1 MPKIEDTIDVQVP
14 VQQAYNQW
22 TQFED
27 FPKFMEGIQSVQQLD
42 DTHVQWVAEI
52 RGESRQWTTEIT
64 EQRPDEKIAWKTI
77 EGEVKNDGVVTFEPM
92 GDAQTR
98 VNVQMD
104 VESDSTAENVAG
116 DLLGVVKSQ
125 VRGDLERF
133 KQLIENRGEE
143 TGAWRGEVQETKQGA
158 IRCAPASSHW
168 GPAAALARKALSEGG
183 LVDACTC
190 DRSCNCRDRVRGER
204 WPCFLLATAVH
215 STRPVLSRPRPP
227 ATAELIPAR
236 PVVAVISMFLP
247 RVFRGSGHSG
257 SASWLTDTGVDF
269 PPSRKQL

>member
-1 MPKIEDTIDVQVP
+1 MPKIEDTIEVQVP

-42 DTHVQWVAEI
+42 ETHVQWVAEI

-64 EQRPDEKIAWKTI
+64 EQRTDEKIAWKTI

-104 VESDSTAENVAG
+104 VEGDSTAENFAG

-133 KQLIENRGEE
+133 KQLIENRDEE
-143 TGAWRGEVQETKQGA
+143 TGAWRGDVREGETA
-158 IRCAPASSHW
+158 
-168 GPAAALARKALSEGG
+168 
-183 LVDACTC
+183 
-190 DRSCNCRDRVRGER
+190 
-204 WPCFLLATAVH
+204 
-215 STRPVLSRPRPP
+215 
-227 ATAELIPAR
+227 
-236 PVVAVISMFLP
+236 
-247 RVFRGSGHSG
+247 
-257 SASWLTDTGVDF
+257 
-269 PPSRKQL
+269 

>member
-1 MPKIEDTIDVQVP
+1 MPKIEDTIEVQVP

-64 EQRPDEKIAWKTI
+64 EQRPDEKVAWKTI
-77 EGEVKNDGVVTFEPM
+77 EGEIKNDGVVTFEPM

-133 KQLIENRGEE
+133 KQLIESRDEE
-143 TGAWRGEVQETKQGA
+143 TGAWRGEVREGET
-158 IRCAPASSHW
+158 
-168 GPAAALARKALSEGG
+168 
-183 LVDACTC
+183 T
-190 DRSCNCRDRVRGER
+190 
-204 WPCFLLATAVH
+204 
-215 STRPVLSRPRPP
+215 
-227 ATAELIPAR
+227 
-236 PVVAVISMFLP
+236 
-247 RVFRGSGHSG
+247 
-257 SASWLTDTGVDF
+257 
-269 PPSRKQL
+269 

>member
-1 MPKIEDTIDVQVP
+1 MPKIEDTIEVQVP

-27 FPKFMEGIQSVQQLD
+27 FPKFMDGIESVQQLD

-64 EQRPDEKIAWKTI
+64 EQRPDEKVAWKTI

-133 KQLIENRGEE
+133 KQLIENRDEE
-143 TGAWRGEVQETKQGA
+143 TGAWRGDVREGETA
-158 IRCAPASSHW
+158 
-168 GPAAALARKALSEGG
+168 
-183 LVDACTC
+183 
-190 DRSCNCRDRVRGER
+190 
-204 WPCFLLATAVH
+204 
-215 STRPVLSRPRPP
+215 
-227 ATAELIPAR
+227 
-236 PVVAVISMFLP
+236 
-247 RVFRGSGHSG
+247 
-257 SASWLTDTGVDF
+257 
-269 PPSRKQL
+269 